1 VRQRTDQS
9 LVKPFRLAS
18 ADTEAYMQQ
27 SRIEVTGQPT
37 PEATPE
43 EHDIRTLKDLKM
55 VLVGGGG
62 DGEVTW

>member
-1 VRQRTDQS
+1 
-9 LVKPFRLAS
+9 
-18 ADTEAYMQQ
+18 MQQ